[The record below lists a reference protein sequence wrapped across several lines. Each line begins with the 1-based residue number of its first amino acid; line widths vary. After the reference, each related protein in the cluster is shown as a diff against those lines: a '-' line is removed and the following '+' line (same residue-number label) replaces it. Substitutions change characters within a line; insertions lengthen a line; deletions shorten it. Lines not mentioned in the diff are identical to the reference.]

1 MKILHLIPYM
11 HPSAGGPPVVV
22 DRWCVELQ
30 KLGAEVQVLTTN
42 AYDDGS
48 SPDWIEQYRSRYPID
63 VCPLTGPKGFGFSSQ
78 LRSRFLELLPKVDL
92 VHVHNLWGYSN
103 QLAAK
108 YCPKYSVPFV
118 VSTHGMLDPHS
129 LGRKSWKK
137 RLYGS
142 LMEWP
147 AIRKASAVIFTHK
160 EEERLA
166 RTSCSGLP
174 HGHIV
179 SLGTEDPPDIPR
191 AELAEQFLTQYPQCR
206 GKRLVTFL
214 GRLHSK
220 KGLDLLI
227 PAMKSVIETVP
238 DAMLILVGPGEP
250 DYVSSLRQLCQQ
262 SGISESTLF
271 VGSVAGIDKWAALA
285 AASVFALPSYQENF
299 AIALVEA
306 LRVGTPAMISNRIN
320 IWPDLV
326 EKNAAMLC
334 ELDSTSI
341 AAATISSLTNV
352 QIALKMGE
360 DGRRVAEENY
370 TWPLSTNNLRHCYSK
385 ILNGRTQDA
394 VT

>member
-30 KLGAEVQVLTTN
+30 KLGIEAHVLTTD

-63 VCPLTGPKGFGFSSQ
+63 VCALTGPRGFGFSSK
-78 LRSRFLELLPKVDL
+78 LRSRFLELLPTVDL

-142 LMEWP
+142 HVEWP
-147 AIRKASAVIFTHK
+147 AIRKAAGVVFTHQ

-166 RTSCSGLP
+166 RTSCKDLP
-174 HGHIV
+174 TGHIV
-179 SLGTEDPPDIPR
+179 SLGTEDPPDVTR
-191 AELAEQFLTQYPQCR
+191 EVLAEQFLSKHPECR
-206 GKRLVTFL
+206 GRRLVTFL

-227 PAMKSVIETVP
+227 PAMKSVIDANP
-238 DAMLILVGPGEP
+238 DAMLVLVGPGEP
-250 DYVSSLRQLCQQ
+250 DYVSSLNQLCERL
-262 SGISESTLF
+262 GISESTVF
-271 VGSVAGIDKWAALA
+271 VGSVAGIDKWEALA

-306 LRVGTPAMISNRIN
+306 LRIGTPAVISNRVN
-320 IWPDLV
+320 IWEDLLTAG
-326 EKNAAMLC
+326 AAVCC
-334 ELDSTSI
+334 ELTVDSVADKICESLDSSEKLKVMSSAGRSFS
-341 AAATISSLTNV
+341 AA
-352 QIALKMGE
+352 
-360 DGRRVAEENY
+360 NY
-370 TWPLSTNNLRHCYSK
+370 TWPLSAGTLKHAYS
-385 ILNGRTQDA
+385 LLLSSENA
-394 VT
+394 